1 MGNQIHI
8 LSEKQI
14 AMKMKRMAYEIYE
27 QNSQEKEIVL
37 IGIHPGGEIVAK
49 GLKNIL
55 QEISPL
61 QVEMRSLTLNK
72 KEPLKDNLTIGTDLN
87 NKSVVLVDDVANSG
101 KTLMYA
107 LKPLLNYSPAKIQI
121 AVLVDRKHKNYPIV
135 PDIIGHSVSTTLQD
149 HIIVEVE
156 NNDLK
161 GAYLE

>member
-49 GLKNIL
+49 GLKSIL
-55 QEISPL
+55 EEISPL
-61 QVEMRSLTLNK
+61 KVEMESLTLNK
-72 KEPLKDNLTIGTDLN
+72 KEPLKDNLTIEADLN
-87 NKSVVLVDDVANSG
+87 DKSVILVDDVANSG

-107 LKPLLNYSPAKIQI
+107 LKPLLNFSPTKVQI

-149 HIIVEVE
+149 HIMVETE
-156 NNDLK
+156 NNILK
-161 GAYLE
+161 AAFLE